1 MKSKA
6 WRVGAYIAVWAVI
19 ALVTIGPSV
28 ARAQQRAGT
37 IEAMEPIENR
47 GDDTSERKRRGRSWG
62 EKLGSLGGV
71 AAGVGLTRAGHTEAG
86 LAVTSVAATSGDA
99 IGGAVGERI
108 AGEGPTTRYMLKVRL
123 DEGRVLTLT
132 QLREQVDG
140 LGVGSR
146 VLVEGSGDEATLRAA
161 P

>member
-1 MKSKA
+1 MKTLNSKIVA
-6 WRVGAYIAVWAVI
+6 AVVVGVVGVA
-19 ALVTIGPSV
+19 ALSSP
-28 ARAQQRAGT
+28 ALAQSRPGVVEEIQ
-37 IEAMEPIENR
+37 PIENR
-47 GDDTSERKRRGRSWG
+47 GDDTSERKKRGRSWG
-62 EKLGSLGGV
+62 ERLGQLGGV

-86 LAVTSVAATSGDA
+86 LAVTSTAAIAGDQ

-108 AGEGPTTRYMLKVRL
+108 VGEGPTTRYMVKVRL
-123 DEGRVLTLT
+123 DEGRVLSLT

-146 VLVEGSGDEATLRAA
+146 VLVDGMGDEAMLRAA

>member
-1 MKSKA
+1 MKSKT
-6 WRVGAYIAVWAVI
+6 WRVGGFLLVWAVI
-19 ALVTIGPSV
+19 AVIAIGPSIV
-28 ARAQQRAGT
+28 RAQPRAGV
-37 IEAMEPIENR
+37 IEDIQPIENR

-71 AAGVGLTRAGHTEAG
+71 AAGVGLSRAGHTGAG
-86 LAVTSVAATSGDA
+86 LAVTSVAATSGDT

-108 AGEGPTTRYMLKVRL
+108 AGEGPTTRFMVKVRL
-123 DEGRVLTLT
+123 DEGRVLSLT
-132 QLREQVDG
+132 QLREEIDG

-146 VLVEGSGDEATLRAA
+146 VLVAGTGDEATLRAT

>member
-1 MKSKA
+1 MKSKS

-28 ARAQQRAGT
+28 AQAQARGGT
-37 IEAMEPIENR
+37 IEAVEPIENR
-47 GDDTSERKRRGRSWG
+47 GDDTSERKKRGRSWG
-62 EKLGSLGGV
+62 ERLGQLGGV

-86 LAVTSVAATSGDA
+86 LAVTSTAAIAGDQ

-108 AGEGPTTRYMLKVRL
+108 VGEGPTTRYMVKVRL
-123 DEGRVLTLT
+123 DEGRVLSLT
-132 QLREQVDG
+132 QLREQMDG

-146 VLVEGSGDEATLRAA
+146 VLVEGTGDEAVLRAA

>member
-6 WRVGAYIAVWAVI
+6 MRAGAYIAIWAVI
-19 ALVTIGPSV
+19 ALITIGPSV
-28 ARAQQRAGT
+28 ARAQARAGT
-37 IEAMEPIENR
+37 VEAIEPIENR
-47 GDDTSERKRRGRSWG
+47 GDDTSERKRQGRAWG
-62 EKLGSLGGV
+62 ERLGKLGGV
-71 AAGVGLTRAGHTEAG
+71 AAGVGLSRSGHTGAG
-86 LAVTSVAATSGDA
+86 LAVTSAAATHGDTV
-99 IGGAVGERI
+99 GGALGERI
-108 AGEGPTTRYMLKVRL
+108 AGEGPTTRYMVKVRL

-146 VLVEGSGDEATLRAA
+146 VTVDGTGDAATLSAA

>member
-1 MKSKA
+1 MKTMSQKA
-6 WRVGAYIAVWAVI
+6 AGVLIACLTGAALFSSPAIAQSRPGVI
-19 ALVTIGPSV
+19 EEI
-28 ARAQQRAGT
+28 Q
-37 IEAMEPIENR
+37 PIENR
-47 GDDTSERKRRGRSWG
+47 GDDTSERKRQGRSWG
-62 EKLGSLGGV
+62 ERLGQLGGV

-86 LAVTSVAATSGDA
+86 LAVTGTAAIAGDK

-108 AGEGPTTRYMLKVRL
+108 VGEGPTTRYMLKVRL

-146 VLVEGSGDEATLRAA
+146 VMVDGSGDEATLQALR
-161 P
+161 

>member
-1 MKSKA
+1 MKIKA
-6 WRVGAYIAVWAVI
+6 IRVGSYLIALAVI
-19 ALVTIGPSV
+19 SLVTIGPSV
-28 ARAQQRAGT
+28 AQAQSRAGT
-37 IEAMEPIENR
+37 IEAIEPIENR

-71 AAGVGLTRAGHTEAG
+71 AAGVGLSRAGHTGAG
-86 LAVTSVAATSGDA
+86 LAVTSVAATSGDT

-108 AGEGPTTRYMLKVRL
+108 AGEGPTTRYMVKVRL

-140 LGVGSR
+140 LGIGSR
-146 VLVEGSGDEATLRAA
+146 VLVEGTGDEATLSPAL
-161 P
+161 

>member
-1 MKSKA
+1 MK
-6 WRVGAYIAVWAVI
+6 
-19 ALVTIGPSV
+19 ALSLKV
-28 ARAQQRAGT
+28 AGVVAACLTGVVVLSSPVMAQSRPGVVEE
-37 IEAMEPIENR
+37 IRPIENR

-71 AAGVGLTRAGHTEAG
+71 AAGVGLSRAGHTGAG
-86 LAVTSVAATSGDA
+86 LAVTSVAATSGDT

-108 AGEGPTTRYMLKVRL
+108 AGEGPTTRYMVKVRL
-123 DEGRVLTLT
+123 DEGRVLSLT

-140 LGVGSR
+140 LGIGSR
-146 VLVEGSGDEATLRAA
+146 VIVDGSGDEATLQAA